1 MIDGGKFRLEDY
13 KYYDTDAGIVDSIDR
28 YPHYI
33 ADFHTWKVHIYMC
46 KCNYYC
52 KYIYIYIY
60 TYYTKSTR
68 LTNIYTHIPK
78 IIKIVNRIIG
88 KNITAINL

>member
-46 KCNYYC
+46 G
-52 KYIYIYIY
+52 
-60 TYYTKSTR
+60 S
-68 LTNIYTHIPK
+68 
-78 IIKIVNRIIG
+78 
-88 KNITAINL
+88 